1 MIPSSTT
8 QPGGRAPA
16 PTGLAAVQLLVNS
29 VDLEDGTDRLDSVA
43 GLRSWLREIGLPS
56 TGLREPDRRLVIR
69 FREGVRDLVDA
80 RDDSAHPGPVGL
92 DAVIDDLALG
102 VRFVDGGFHLIGG
115 TAAGLAL
122 APVVEAIRSAT
133 ADGTWARLKVCE
145 RDTCRWLFYD
155 HAKNANSRWCASS
168 VCGSREKSRRAYAR
182 RTGRA
187 ASASLS
193 R

>member
-16 PTGLAAVQLLVNS
+16 PDGLLAVQLLVNS
-29 VDLEDGTDRLDSVA
+29 VDLEDETDRLGTVA
-43 GLRSWLREIGLPS
+43 GLREWLQEIGLPAAQ
-56 TGLREPDRRLVIR
+56 LRDADRRLVIR
-69 FREGVRDLVDA
+69 FREGIRDLVDA
-80 RDDSAHPGPVGL
+80 RDDPEHPDPAGL
-92 DAVIDDLALG
+92 DAVVGELDLG
-102 VRFVDGGFHLIGG
+102 VRFADGGFHLIGG
-115 TAAGLAL
+115 TPVGRAL
-122 APVVEAIRSAT
+122 APVVEAIRAAT

-155 HAKNANSRWCASS
+155 HSRNGSSRWCASS

-187 ASASLS
+187 APAVSP
-193 R
+193 